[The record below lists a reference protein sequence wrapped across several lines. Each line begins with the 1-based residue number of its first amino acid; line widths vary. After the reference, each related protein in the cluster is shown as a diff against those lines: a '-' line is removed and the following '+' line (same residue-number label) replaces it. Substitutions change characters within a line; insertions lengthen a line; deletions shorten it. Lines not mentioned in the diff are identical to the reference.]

1 MTAAAGCLRY
11 GTGSPI
17 LPPAPETP
25 MPRTLAPL
33 LVIGLLGLAA
43 LGASGCTPVGVAV
56 GAGAAGATATQK
68 EKGFAAA
75 VDDTRIQAELNGLFF
90 TKNAD
95 LYQAVSFT
103 VEEGRVLLTGR
114 VQKPEARVEAA
125 KLTWSV
131 KDVREVINEIQVA
144 DESSLTDKGRDV
156 TIATKLRTRLLV
168 DDRVSFINYSIDV
181 VNQTVYIM
189 GVARSE
195 TELQRVLATARD
207 ISYVKQVVDFV
218 RVARP

>member
-1 MTAAAGCLRY
+1 MPRTAAPFLVVSLLALAAAGC
-11 GTGSPI
+11 G
-17 LPPAPETP
+17 
-25 MPRTLAPL
+25 
-33 LVIGLLGLAA
+33 
-43 LGASGCTPVGVAV
+43 PVGVAV
-56 GAGAAGATATQK
+56 GAGAAGATATQT

-75 VDDTRIQAELNGLFF
+75 VDDTRIQAELNGRFF
-90 TKNAD
+90 TKDAD
-95 LYQAVSFT
+95 LYQRVSFT

-114 VQKPEARVEAA
+114 VAKPEARVEAA

-131 KDVREVINEIQVA
+131 RDVREVINEIQVD

-156 TIATKLRTRLLV
+156 TIATKLRTRLLL
-168 DDRVSFINYSIDV
+168 DDQVSFINYSIDV

-207 ISYVKQVVDFV
+207 IAYVRNVVDFV
-218 RVARP
+218 RVAQR